1 MSLMKILF
9 SIKHMLASRKSL
21 KSSSWPEYF

>member
-1 MSLMKILF
+1 MKILF

-21 KSSSWPEYF
+21 KSSSWPVYF

>member
-21 KSSSWPEYF
+21 KSASWTEYF

>member
-1 MSLMKILF
+1 MSLIKILF

-21 KSSSWPEYF
+21 KSYAWYIWY